1 MIAAIRSAG
10 PLAVL
15 GDGTALEDRFAFGQ
29 VVTSATGRVVVSARD
44 DMPEETPFQPPR
56 VIRRSDD
63 YGGNHVIVRV
73 RPGASPNRPPASR
86 WRDRPGRGGRR
97 IHSCGRWSS
106 FATPACHVAAAGGPR
121 LPRPRE
127 PTGWSGRRAE
137 TSSTPAPATTTGWT
151 APAARTWSAA
161 ARRRPARRRT
171 RPRPHPRW
179 PRPRRARRRTRS
191 QPPTRRPGPRPPG
204 AVAARQSRRRAPG
217 GRATAPIAPL
227 SVRSAMHG
235 ALIPI
240 ATRAVGARIRGTRDQ
255 GCWAPFSPRL

>member
-15 GDGTALEDRFAFGQ
+15 GDGTALEDHFAFGQ

-56 VIRRSDD
+56 AIRRSDD

-73 RPGASPNRPPASR
+73 RPGAGPIRPPASG
-86 WRDRPGRGGRR
+86 WRDRPGRVKRR

-137 TSSTPAPATTTGWT
+137 TSSTPAPATTGWT
-151 APAARTWSAA
+151 APAARTWCGGPS
-161 ARRRPARRRT
+161 RRPARRRT
-171 RPRPHPRW
+171 RPR
-179 PRPRRARRRTRS
+179 
-191 QPPTRRPGPRPPG
+191 PPTRRPGPRPPG
-204 AVAARQSRRRAPG
+204 AVASRHAADEHPAVAPPP
-217 GRATAPIAPL
+217 R
-227 SVRSAMHG
+227 
-235 ALIPI
+235 
-240 ATRAVGARIRGTRDQ
+240 
-255 GCWAPFSPRL
+255 SPR